1 MAPLAI
7 FVPGALLDAEKDT
20 VTKSGFIYAIST
32 HNERN
37 KARGKGIVFST
48 VLDQLEVDNSF
59 KFASRSKYE

>member
-1 MAPLAI
+1 M
-7 FVPGALLDAEKDT
+7 
-20 VTKSGFIYAIST
+20 TKSGFIYAIST